1 MQPIEYHYKNSV
13 LFAIVQFH
21 SPCERLRIASMS
33 WNDNGNNGSRDPWG
47 NRNDAPDID
56 EAIKKFKALVGS
68 FLGGGGDS
76 GSGSGKKQSFKKMI
90 PTALMVIALL
100 YGAFGIY
107 TVDAQEEAVV
117 LRFGKYDM
125 TKGPGIHWN
134 PPFIDNRF
142 IVNTERLYT
151 HTTNSSILTKDE
163 NIVNVEVAV
172 QYKKSN
178 PVFYLLEAASPEDS
192 IAQASESA
200 LRHVVGSNSMDDV
213 LTTGREQIAID
224 VRGRLQDRLD
234 AYQTGIEVVTVS
246 IRESRPPDAVKAA
259 FDDVVKARED
269 EVTLRNEAETYANE
283 VVPIARGAAKR
294 AIQDAE
300 GYKAK
305 VIAEAQGEA
314 TRFNQL
320 LREYNKAPSVTRK
333 RLYIDALQSVMSNS
347 TKVMIDVKD
356 GNNIMYLPLDQIA
369 AASIGRSNS
378 DVQNNVLPENL
389 SGSGIQNL
397 TDQVIEEI
405 RKRQERR

>member
-1 MQPIEYHYKNSV
+1 
-13 LFAIVQFH
+13 
-21 SPCERLRIASMS
+21 MS

-47 NRNDAPDID
+47 NKNDAPDID
-56 EAIKKFKALVGS
+56 EAIKKFKSLVGS
-68 FLGGGGDS
+68 FLGGTGGSGDS
-76 GSGSGKKQSFKKMI
+76 SDGSPSFKKI
-90 PTALMVIALL
+90 LPTALVVLIVLYSAL
-100 YGAFGIY
+100 GIY
-107 TVDAQEEAVV
+107 TVDAQEEAVI
-117 LRFGKYDM
+117 LRFGKYST

-134 PPFIDNRF
+134 PPFVDNRF
-142 IVNTERLYT
+142 IVNTEKLFT

-163 NIVNVEVAV
+163 NIVNVETAV
-172 QYKKSN
+172 QYKRSN

-200 LRHVVGSNSMDDV
+200 LRHVVGSNSMDNV

-224 VRGRLQDRLD
+224 VRKRLQERLN
-234 AYQTGIEVVTVS
+234 AYFTGIEVVTVS

-305 VIAEAQGEA
+305 VIAEAEGEA
-314 TRFNQL
+314 TRFDQL
-320 LREYNKAPSVTRK
+320 LKEYTKAPNVTRK
-333 RLYIDALQSVMSNS
+333 RLYIDAVQSVMSNS

-356 GNNIMYLPLDQIA
+356 GNNIMMLPLDQVA
-369 AASIGRSNS
+369 AASIARSNQDS
-378 DVQNNVLPENL
+378 EVQNNSNAL
-389 SGSGIQNL
+389 SGPAIQNL

>member
-1 MQPIEYHYKNSV
+1 
-13 LFAIVQFH
+13 
-21 SPCERLRIASMS
+21 MS
-33 WNDNGNNGSRDPWG
+33 WNDNGKNGSRDPWG
-47 NRNDAPDID
+47 NKNDAPDID
-56 EAIKKFKALVGS
+56 EAIKKFKSLIGS
-68 FLGGGGDS
+68 FVGGSGGGDS
-76 GSGSGKKQSFKKMI
+76 SGSSPSFKKI
-90 PTALMVIALL
+90 LPTALVVLIVLYSAL
-100 YGAFGIY
+100 GIY
-107 TVDAQEEAVV
+107 TVDAQEEAVI
-117 LRFGKYDM
+117 LRFGKYST

-142 IVNTERLYT
+142 IVNTEKLFT

-163 NIVNVEVAV
+163 NIVNVETAV
-172 QYKKSN
+172 QYKRSN

-200 LRHVVGSNSMDDV
+200 LRHVVGSNSMDSV

-224 VRGRLQDRLD
+224 VRKRLQERLN
-234 AYQTGIEVVTVS
+234 AYFTGIEVVTVS
-246 IRESRPPDAVKAA
+246 IRESRPPEAVREA

-305 VIAEAQGEA
+305 VIAEAEGEA
-314 TRFNQL
+314 TRFDQL
-320 LREYNKAPSVTRK
+320 LKEYSKAPDVTRK
-333 RLYIDALQSVMSNS
+333 RLYIDAVQSVMSNS

-356 GNNIMYLPLDQIA
+356 GNNIMMLPLDQVA
-369 AASIGRSNS
+369 AASIARSNQDTEAQS
-378 DVQNNVLPENL
+378 D
-389 SGSGIQNL
+389 SGTLTGTAIQNL

>member
-1 MQPIEYHYKNSV
+1 
-13 LFAIVQFH
+13 
-21 SPCERLRIASMS
+21 MS
-33 WNDNGNNGSRDPWG
+33 WNDNGKNGSRDPWG
-47 NRNDAPDID
+47 NKNDAPDID
-56 EAIKKFKALVGS
+56 EAIKKFKSLIGS
-68 FLGGGGDS
+68 FVGGSGGGDS
-76 GSGSGKKQSFKKMI
+76 SGSSPSFKKI
-90 PTALMVIALL
+90 LPSALVVLIVLYSAL
-100 YGAFGIY
+100 GIY
-107 TVDAQEEAVV
+107 TVDAQEEAVI
-117 LRFGKYDM
+117 LRFGKYST

-142 IVNTERLYT
+142 IVNTEKLFT

-163 NIVNVEVAV
+163 NIVNVETAV
-172 QYKKSN
+172 QYKRSN

-200 LRHVVGSNSMDDV
+200 LRHVVGSNSMDNV

-224 VRGRLQDRLD
+224 VRKRLQERLN
-234 AYQTGIEVVTVS
+234 AYFTGIEVVTVS
-246 IRESRPPDAVKAA
+246 IRESRPPEAVREA

-305 VIAEAQGEA
+305 VIAEAEGEA
-314 TRFNQL
+314 TRFDQL
-320 LREYNKAPSVTRK
+320 LKEYSKAPDVTRK
-333 RLYIDALQSVMSNS
+333 RLYIDAVQSVMSNS

-356 GNNIMYLPLDQIA
+356 GNNIMMLPLDQVA
-369 AASIGRSNS
+369 AASIARSNQNT
-378 DVQNNVLPENL
+378 DVENDSGAL
-389 SGSGIQNL
+389 SGTAIQNL

>member
-1 MQPIEYHYKNSV
+1 
-13 LFAIVQFH
+13 
-21 SPCERLRIASMS
+21 MS
-33 WNDNGNNGSRDPWG
+33 WNDNGKNGSRDPWG
-47 NRNDAPDID
+47 NKNDAPDID
-56 EAIKKFKALVGS
+56 EAIKKFKSLIGS
-68 FLGGGGDS
+68 FVGGSGGGDS
-76 GSGSGKKQSFKKMI
+76 SGSSPSFKKI
-90 PTALMVIALL
+90 LPTALVILIVLYSAL
-100 YGAFGIY
+100 GIY
-107 TVDAQEEAVV
+107 TVDAQEEAVI
-117 LRFGKYDM
+117 LRFGKYST

-142 IVNTERLYT
+142 IVNTEKLFT

-163 NIVNVEVAV
+163 NIVNVETAV
-172 QYKKSN
+172 QYKRSN

-200 LRHVVGSNSMDDV
+200 LRHVVGSNSMDNV

-224 VRGRLQDRLD
+224 VRKRLQERLN
-234 AYQTGIEVVTVS
+234 AYFTGIEVVTVS
-246 IRESRPPDAVKAA
+246 IRESRPPEAVREA

-305 VIAEAQGEA
+305 VIAEAEGEA
-314 TRFNQL
+314 TRFDQL
-320 LREYNKAPSVTRK
+320 LKEYSKAPDVTRK
-333 RLYIDALQSVMSNS
+333 RLYIDAVQSVMSNS

-356 GNNIMYLPLDQIA
+356 GNNIMMLPLDQVA
-369 AASIGRSNS
+369 AASIARSN
-378 DVQNNVLPENL
+378 QNTEIETDSGAL
-389 SGSGIQNL
+389 SGTAIQNL

>member
-1 MQPIEYHYKNSV
+1 
-13 LFAIVQFH
+13 
-21 SPCERLRIASMS
+21 MS
-33 WNDNGNNGSRDPWG
+33 WNDNEKNGSRDPWG

-56 EAIKKFKALVGS
+56 EAIKKFKSLVGS
-68 FLGGGGDS
+68 FLGGSGGGDS
-76 GSGSGKKQSFKKMI
+76 SGSSPSFKKI
-90 PTALMVIALL
+90 LPSALVILIVLYSAL
-100 YGAFGIY
+100 GIY
-107 TVDAQEEAVV
+107 TVDAQEEAVI
-117 LRFGKYDM
+117 LRFGKYST

-142 IVNTERLYT
+142 IVNTEKLVT

-163 NIVNVEVAV
+163 NIVNVETAV
-172 QYKKSN
+172 QYKRSN

-200 LRHVVGSNSMDDV
+200 LRHVVGSNSMDSV

-224 VRGRLQDRLD
+224 VRKRLQERLN
-234 AYQTGIEVVTVS
+234 AYFTGIEVVTVS
-246 IRESRPPDAVKAA
+246 IRESRPPEAVREA

-305 VIAEAQGEA
+305 VIAEAEGEA
-314 TRFNQL
+314 TRFDQL
-320 LREYNKAPSVTRK
+320 LKEYSKAPDVTRK
-333 RLYIDALQSVMSNS
+333 RLYIDAVQSVMSNS

-356 GNNIMYLPLDQIA
+356 GNNIMMLPLDQVA
-369 AASIGRSNS
+369 AASIARSNQDTEAQS
-378 DVQNNVLPENL
+378 D
-389 SGSGIQNL
+389 SGTLTGTAIQNL

>member
-1 MQPIEYHYKNSV
+1 
-13 LFAIVQFH
+13 
-21 SPCERLRIASMS
+21 MS
-33 WNDNGNNGSRDPWG
+33 WNDNGKNGSRDPWG
-47 NRNDAPDID
+47 NKNDAPDID
-56 EAIKKFKALVGS
+56 EAIKKFKSLIGS
-68 FLGGGGDS
+68 FVGGSGGGDS
-76 GSGSGKKQSFKKMI
+76 SGSSPSFKKI
-90 PTALMVIALL
+90 LPTALVVLIVLYSAL
-100 YGAFGIY
+100 GIY
-107 TVDAQEEAVV
+107 TVDAQEEAVI
-117 LRFGKYDM
+117 LRFGKYSS

-142 IVNTERLYT
+142 IVNTEKLFT

-163 NIVNVEVAV
+163 NIVNVETAV
-172 QYKKSN
+172 QYKRSN

-200 LRHVVGSNSMDDV
+200 LRHVVGSNSMDNV

-224 VRGRLQDRLD
+224 VRRRLQERLN
-234 AYQTGIEVVTVS
+234 AYFTGIEVVTVS
-246 IRESRPPDAVKAA
+246 IRESRPPEAVREA

-305 VIAEAQGEA
+305 VIAEAEGEA
-314 TRFNQL
+314 TRFDQL
-320 LREYNKAPSVTRK
+320 LKEYSKAPDVTRK
-333 RLYIDALQSVMSNS
+333 RLYIDAVQSVMSNS

-356 GNNIMYLPLDQIA
+356 GNNIMMLPLDQVA
-369 AASIGRSNS
+369 AASIARSN
-378 DVQNNVLPENL
+378 QNTEVETDSGAL
-389 SGSGIQNL
+389 SGTAIQNL

>member
-1 MQPIEYHYKNSV
+1 M
-13 LFAIVQFH
+13 
-21 SPCERLRIASMS
+21 
-33 WNDNGNNGSRDPWG
+33 
-47 NRNDAPDID
+47 
-56 EAIKKFKALVGS
+56 
-68 FLGGGGDS
+68 
-76 GSGSGKKQSFKKMI
+76 
-90 PTALMVIALL
+90 
-100 YGAFGIY
+100 
-107 TVDAQEEAVV
+107 
-117 LRFGKYDM
+117 
-125 TKGPGIHWN
+125 
-134 PPFIDNRF
+134 
-142 IVNTERLYT
+142 
-151 HTTNSSILTKDE
+151 LTKDE

-178 PVFYLLEAASPEDS
+178 PVFYLLEAAAPEDS

-200 LRHVVGSNSMDDV
+200 LRHVVGSNTMDDV

-224 VRGRLQDRLD
+224 VRGRLQARL
-234 AYQTGIEVVTVS
+234 ASYQTGIEVVTVS
-246 IRESRPPDAVKAA
+246 IRESRPPEAVKAA

-294 AIQDAE
+294 ALQDAE

-305 VIAEAQGEA
+305 VIAEAEGEA

-320 LREYNKAPSVTRK
+320 LGEYKKAPDVTRK
-333 RLYIDALQSVMSNS
+333 RLYIDAVQSVMSNS

-369 AASIGRSNS
+369 AASIGRNNS
-378 DVQNNVLPENL
+378 EAQANDV
-389 SGSGIQNL
+389 SGIASGTAIQDL

>member
-1 MQPIEYHYKNSV
+1 
-13 LFAIVQFH
+13 
-21 SPCERLRIASMS
+21 MS

-47 NRNDAPDID
+47 NKNDAPDID
-56 EAIKKFKALVGS
+56 EAIKKFKSLVGS
-68 FLGGGGDS
+68 FLGGSGGSGDS
-76 GSGSGKKQSFKKMI
+76 SGSSPSFKKI
-90 PTALMVIALL
+90 LPTALVVLIVLYSAL
-100 YGAFGIY
+100 GIY
-107 TVDAQEEAVV
+107 TVDAQEEAVI
-117 LRFGKYDM
+117 LRFGKYAT

-134 PPFIDNRF
+134 PPFVDNRF
-142 IVNTERLYT
+142 IVNTEKLFT

-163 NIVNVEVAV
+163 NIVNVETAV
-172 QYKKSN
+172 QYKRSN

-200 LRHVVGSNSMDDV
+200 LRHVVGSNSMDNV

-224 VRGRLQDRLD
+224 VRKRLQERLN
-234 AYQTGIEVVTVS
+234 AYFTGIEVVTVS

-305 VIAEAQGEA
+305 VIAEAEGEA
-314 TRFNQL
+314 TRFDQL
-320 LREYNKAPSVTRK
+320 LKEYTKAPNVTRK
-333 RLYIDALQSVMSNS
+333 RLYIDAVQSVMSNS

-356 GNNIMYLPLDQIA
+356 GNNIMMLPLDQVA
-369 AASIGRSNS
+369 AASIARSNQDS
-378 DVQNNVLPENL
+378 EVQNNSNAL
-389 SGSGIQNL
+389 SGPAIQNL

>member
-1 MQPIEYHYKNSV
+1 
-13 LFAIVQFH
+13 
-21 SPCERLRIASMS
+21 MS
-33 WNDNGNNGSRDPWG
+33 WNDQNNNGPRDPWG
-47 NRNDAPDID
+47 NKNDAPDID
-56 EAIKKFKALVGS
+56 EAIKRFKAIFGPI
-68 FLGGGGDS
+68 FGGGTGGGG
-76 GSGSGKKQSFKKMI
+76 GKKMSSSKYISYFF
-90 PTALMVIALL
+90 IALIVL
-100 YGAFGIY
+100 YGAAGIY
-107 TVDAQEEAVV
+107 TVDAQEEAVI
-117 LRFGKYDM
+117 LRFGEYTT

-134 PPFIDNRF
+134 PPLIDIRS
-142 IVNTERLYT
+142 IVNTEKLFT

-163 NIVNVEVAV
+163 NIVNVETAV
-172 QYKKSN
+172 QYKRSN

-200 LRHVVGSNSMDDV
+200 LRHVVGSNSMDSV

-224 VRGRLQDRLD
+224 VRKRLQERLN
-234 AYQTGIEVVTVS
+234 AYFTGIEVVTVS
-246 IRESRPPDAVKAA
+246 IRESRPPEAVREA

-305 VIAEAQGEA
+305 VIAEAEGEA
-314 TRFNQL
+314 TRFDQL
-320 LREYNKAPSVTRK
+320 LKEYSKAPDVTRK
-333 RLYIDALQSVMSNS
+333 RLYIDAVQSVMSNS

-356 GNNIMYLPLDQIA
+356 GNNIMMLPLDQVA
-369 AASIGRSNS
+369 AASIARSNQDTEAQS
-378 DVQNNVLPENL
+378 D
-389 SGSGIQNL
+389 SGTLTGTAIQNL

>member
-1 MQPIEYHYKNSV
+1 
-13 LFAIVQFH
+13 
-21 SPCERLRIASMS
+21 MS
-33 WNDNGNNGSRDPWG
+33 WNDQNNNGSRDPWG
-47 NRNDAPDID
+47 NKNDAPDID
-56 EAIKKFKALVGS
+56 EAIKRFKAIFSPIFGGGS
-68 FLGGGGDS
+68 GGGG
-76 GSGSGKKQSFKKMI
+76 GKKISSSKYISYFFL
-90 PTALMVIALL
+90 ALIVL
-100 YGAFGIY
+100 YSAAGIY
-107 TVDAQEEAVV
+107 TVDAQEEAVI
-117 LRFGKYDM
+117 LRFGEYTT

-142 IVNTERLYT
+142 IVNTEKLFT

-163 NIVNVEVAV
+163 NIVNVETAV
-172 QYKKSN
+172 QYKRSN

-200 LRHVVGSNSMDDV
+200 LRHVVGSNSMDSV

-224 VRGRLQDRLD
+224 VRKRLQERLN
-234 AYQTGIEVVTVS
+234 AYFTGIEVVTVS
-246 IRESRPPDAVKAA
+246 IRESRPPEAVREA

-305 VIAEAQGEA
+305 VIAEAEGEA
-314 TRFNQL
+314 TRFDQL
-320 LREYNKAPSVTRK
+320 LKEYSKAPDVTRK
-333 RLYIDALQSVMSNS
+333 RLYIDAVQSVMSNS

-356 GNNIMYLPLDQIA
+356 GNNIMMLPLDQVA
-369 AASIGRSNS
+369 AASIARSNQDTEAQS
-378 DVQNNVLPENL
+378 D
-389 SGSGIQNL
+389 SGTLTGTAIQNL

>member
-1 MQPIEYHYKNSV
+1 
-13 LFAIVQFH
+13 
-21 SPCERLRIASMS
+21 MS
-33 WNDNGNNGSRDPWG
+33 WNDNGKNGSRDPWG
-47 NRNDAPDID
+47 NKNDAPDID
-56 EAIKKFKALVGS
+56 EAIKKFKSLIGS
-68 FLGGGGDS
+68 FVGGSGGGDS
-76 GSGSGKKQSFKKMI
+76 SGSSPSFKKI
-90 PTALMVIALL
+90 LPSALVVLIVLYSAL
-100 YGAFGIY
+100 GIY
-107 TVDAQEEAVV
+107 TVDAQEEAVI
-117 LRFGKYDM
+117 LRFGKYST

-142 IVNTERLYT
+142 IVNTEKLFT

-163 NIVNVEVAV
+163 NIVNVETAV
-172 QYKKSN
+172 QYKRSN

-200 LRHVVGSNSMDDV
+200 LRHVVGSNSMDNV

-224 VRGRLQDRLD
+224 VRKRLQERLN
-234 AYQTGIEVVTVS
+234 AYFTGIEVVTVS
-246 IRESRPPDAVKAA
+246 IRESRPPEAVKEA

-305 VIAEAQGEA
+305 VIAEAEGEA
-314 TRFNQL
+314 TRFDQL
-320 LREYNKAPSVTRK
+320 LKEYSKAPDVTRK
-333 RLYIDALQSVMSNS
+333 RLYIDAVQSVMSNS

-356 GNNIMYLPLDQIA
+356 GNNIMMLPLDQVA
-369 AASIGRSNS
+369 AASIARSN
-378 DVQNNVLPENL
+378 QNTEVETDSGAL
-389 SGSGIQNL
+389 SGTAIQNL

>member
-1 MQPIEYHYKNSV
+1 
-13 LFAIVQFH
+13 
-21 SPCERLRIASMS
+21 MS

-47 NRNDAPDID
+47 NKNDAPDID
-56 EAIKKFKALVGS
+56 EAIKKFKSLVGS
-68 FLGGGGDS
+68 FLGGSGGSGDS
-76 GSGSGKKQSFKKMI
+76 SGSSPSFKKI
-90 PTALMVIALL
+90 LPTALVVLIVLYSAL
-100 YGAFGIY
+100 GIY
-107 TVDAQEEAVV
+107 TVDAQEEAVI
-117 LRFGKYDM
+117 LRFGKYST

-134 PPFIDNRF
+134 PPFVDNRF
-142 IVNTERLYT
+142 IVNTEKLFT

-163 NIVNVEVAV
+163 NIVNVETAV
-172 QYKKSN
+172 QYKRSN

-200 LRHVVGSNSMDDV
+200 LRHVVGSNSMDNV

-224 VRGRLQDRLD
+224 VRKRLQERLD
-234 AYQTGIEVVTVS
+234 AYFTGIEVVTVS

-305 VIAEAQGEA
+305 VIAEAEGEA
-314 TRFNQL
+314 TRFDQL
-320 LREYNKAPSVTRK
+320 LKEYTKAPNVTRT
-333 RLYIDALQSVMSNS
+333 RLYIDAVQSVMSNS

-356 GNNIMYLPLDQIA
+356 GNNIMMLPLDQVA
-369 AASIGRSNS
+369 AASIARSNQDS
-378 DVQNNVLPENL
+378 EVQNESNAL
-389 SGSGIQNL
+389 SGPAIQNL

>member
-1 MQPIEYHYKNSV
+1 
-13 LFAIVQFH
+13 
-21 SPCERLRIASMS
+21 MS
-33 WNDNGNNGSRDPWG
+33 WNDNGKNGSRDPWG
-47 NRNDAPDID
+47 NKNDAPDID
-56 EAIKKFKALVGS
+56 EAIKKFKSLIGS
-68 FLGGGGDS
+68 FVGGSGGGDS
-76 GSGSGKKQSFKKMI
+76 SGSSPSFKKI
-90 PTALMVIALL
+90 LPTALVVLIVLYSAL
-100 YGAFGIY
+100 GIY
-107 TVDAQEEAVV
+107 TVDAQEEAVI
-117 LRFGKYDM
+117 LRFGKYSS

-142 IVNTERLYT
+142 IVNTEKLFT

-163 NIVNVEVAV
+163 NIVNVETAV
-172 QYKKSN
+172 QYKRSN

-200 LRHVVGSNSMDDV
+200 LRHVVGSNSMDNV

-224 VRGRLQDRLD
+224 VRKRLQERLN
-234 AYQTGIEVVTVS
+234 AYFTGIEVVTVS
-246 IRESRPPDAVKAA
+246 IRESRPPEAVREA

-305 VIAEAQGEA
+305 VIAEAEGEA
-314 TRFNQL
+314 TRFDQL
-320 LREYNKAPSVTRK
+320 LKEYSKAPDVTRK
-333 RLYIDALQSVMSNS
+333 RLYIDAVQSVMSNS

-356 GNNIMYLPLDQIA
+356 GNNIMMLPLDQVA
-369 AASIGRSNS
+369 AASIARSN
-378 DVQNNVLPENL
+378 QNTEVETDSGAL
-389 SGSGIQNL
+389 SGTAIQNL

>member
-1 MQPIEYHYKNSV
+1 
-13 LFAIVQFH
+13 
-21 SPCERLRIASMS
+21 MS
-33 WNDNGNNGSRDPWG
+33 WNDNGKNGSRDPWG
-47 NRNDAPDID
+47 NKNDAPDID
-56 EAIKKFKALVGS
+56 EAIKKFKSLIGS
-68 FLGGGGDS
+68 FVGGSGGGDS
-76 GSGSGKKQSFKKMI
+76 SGSSPSFKKI
-90 PTALMVIALL
+90 LPTALVVLIVLYSAL
-100 YGAFGIY
+100 GIY
-107 TVDAQEEAVV
+107 TVDAQEEAVI
-117 LRFGKYDM
+117 LRFGKYST

-142 IVNTERLYT
+142 IVNTEKLFT

-163 NIVNVEVAV
+163 NIVNVETAV
-172 QYKKSN
+172 QYKRSN

-200 LRHVVGSNSMDDV
+200 LRHVVGSNSMDNV

-224 VRGRLQDRLD
+224 VRKRLQERLN
-234 AYQTGIEVVTVS
+234 AYFTGIEVVTVS
-246 IRESRPPDAVKAA
+246 IRESRPPEAVKEA

-305 VIAEAQGEA
+305 VIAEAEGEA
-314 TRFNQL
+314 TRFDQL
-320 LREYNKAPSVTRK
+320 LREYSKAPDVTRK
-333 RLYIDALQSVMSNS
+333 RLYIDAVQSVMSNS

-356 GNNIMYLPLDQIA
+356 GNNIMMLPLDQVA
-369 AASIGRSNS
+369 AASIARSN
-378 DVQNNVLPENL
+378 QNTEVETDSGAL
-389 SGSGIQNL
+389 SGTAIQNL

>member
-1 MQPIEYHYKNSV
+1 
-13 LFAIVQFH
+13 
-21 SPCERLRIASMS
+21 MS

-47 NRNDAPDID
+47 NKNDAPDID
-56 EAIKKFKALVGS
+56 EAIKKFKSLVGS
-68 FLGGGGDS
+68 FLGGSGGSGDS
-76 GSGSGKKQSFKKMI
+76 SGSSPSFKKI
-90 PTALMVIALL
+90 LPTALVVLIVLYSAL
-100 YGAFGIY
+100 GIY
-107 TVDAQEEAVV
+107 TVDAQEEAVI
-117 LRFGKYDM
+117 LRFGKYST

-134 PPFIDNRF
+134 PPFVDNRF
-142 IVNTERLYT
+142 IVNTEKLFT

-163 NIVNVEVAV
+163 NIVNVETAV
-172 QYKKSN
+172 QYKRSN

-200 LRHVVGSNSMDDV
+200 LRHVVGSNSMDNV

-224 VRGRLQDRLD
+224 VRKRLQERLNS
-234 AYQTGIEVVTVS
+234 YFTGIEVVTVS

-305 VIAEAQGEA
+305 VIAEAEGEA
-314 TRFNQL
+314 TRFDQL
-320 LREYNKAPSVTRK
+320 LKEYTKAPNVTRK
-333 RLYIDALQSVMSNS
+333 RLYIDAVQSVMSNS

-356 GNNIMYLPLDQIA
+356 GNNIMMLPLDQVA
-369 AASIGRSNS
+369 AASIARSNQDS
-378 DVQNNVLPENL
+378 EVQNESNAL
-389 SGSGIQNL
+389 SGPAIQNL

>member
-1 MQPIEYHYKNSV
+1 
-13 LFAIVQFH
+13 
-21 SPCERLRIASMS
+21 MS

-47 NRNDAPDID
+47 NKNDAPDID
-56 EAIKKFKALVGS
+56 EAIKKFKSLVGS
-68 FLGGGGDS
+68 FLGGSGGSGDS
-76 GSGSGKKQSFKKMI
+76 SGSSPSFKKI
-90 PTALMVIALL
+90 LPTALVVLIVLYSAL
-100 YGAFGIY
+100 GIY
-107 TVDAQEEAVV
+107 TVDAQEEAVI
-117 LRFGKYDM
+117 LRFGKYST

-134 PPFIDNRF
+134 PPFVDNRF
-142 IVNTERLYT
+142 IVNTEKLFT

-163 NIVNVEVAV
+163 NIVNVETAV
-172 QYKKSN
+172 QYKRSN

-200 LRHVVGSNSMDDV
+200 LRHVVGSNSMDNV

-224 VRGRLQDRLD
+224 VRKRLQERLN
-234 AYQTGIEVVTVS
+234 AYFTGIEVVTVS

-305 VIAEAQGEA
+305 VIAEAEGEA
-314 TRFNQL
+314 TRFDQL
-320 LREYNKAPSVTRK
+320 LKEYTKAPNVTRK
-333 RLYIDALQSVMSNS
+333 RLYIDAVQSVMSNS

-356 GNNIMYLPLDQIA
+356 GNNIMMLPLDQVA
-369 AASIGRSNS
+369 AASIARSNQDS
-378 DVQNNVLPENL
+378 DVQNDSNAL
-389 SGSGIQNL
+389 SGPAIQNL

>member
-1 MQPIEYHYKNSV
+1 
-13 LFAIVQFH
+13 
-21 SPCERLRIASMS
+21 MS
-33 WNDNGNNGSRDPWG
+33 WNDNGKNGSRDPWG
-47 NRNDAPDID
+47 NKNDAPDID
-56 EAIKKFKALVGS
+56 EAIKKFKSLIGS
-68 FLGGGGDS
+68 FVGGSGGGDS
-76 GSGSGKKQSFKKMI
+76 SGSSPSFKKI
-90 PTALMVIALL
+90 LPTALVVLIVLYSAL
-100 YGAFGIY
+100 GIY
-107 TVDAQEEAVV
+107 TVDAQEEAVI
-117 LRFGKYDM
+117 LRFGKYST

-142 IVNTERLYT
+142 IVNTEKLFT
-151 HTTNSSILTKDE
+151 HTTNSSIHTKDE
-163 NIVNVEVAV
+163 NIVNVETAV
-172 QYKKSN
+172 QYKRSN

-200 LRHVVGSNSMDDV
+200 LRHVVGSNSMDNV

-224 VRGRLQDRLD
+224 VRKRLQERLN
-234 AYQTGIEVVTVS
+234 AYFTGIEVVTVS
-246 IRESRPPDAVKAA
+246 IRESRPPEAVREA

-305 VIAEAQGEA
+305 VIAEAEGEA
-314 TRFNQL
+314 TRFDQL
-320 LREYNKAPSVTRK
+320 LKEYSKAPDVTRK
-333 RLYIDALQSVMSNS
+333 RLYIDAVQSVMSNS

-356 GNNIMYLPLDQIA
+356 GNNIMMLPLDQVA
-369 AASIGRSNS
+369 AASIARSNQNTEVES
-378 DVQNNVLPENL
+378 DSGAL
-389 SGSGIQNL
+389 SGTAIQNL

>member
-1 MQPIEYHYKNSV
+1 
-13 LFAIVQFH
+13 
-21 SPCERLRIASMS
+21 MS
-33 WNDNGNNGSRDPWG
+33 WNDNGNKGSRDPWG
-47 NRNDAPDID
+47 NKNDGPDID
-56 EAIKKFKALVGS
+56 EAIKKFKSLVGS
-68 FLGGGGDS
+68 FMGGKGGESDS
-76 GSGSGKKQSFKKMI
+76 SGGSPSFKKI
-90 PTALMVIALL
+90 LPSALVVIIVLYSAL
-100 YGAFGIY
+100 GIY

-117 LRFGKYDM
+117 LRFGTYST

-142 IVNTERLYT
+142 IVNTEKLFT

-163 NIVNVEVAV
+163 NIVNVETAV
-172 QYKKSN
+172 QYKRSN

-200 LRHVVGSNSMDDV
+200 LRHVVGSNSMDNV

-224 VRGRLQDRLD
+224 VRKRLQERLD
-234 AYQTGIEVVTVS
+234 AYFTGIEVVTVS
-246 IRESRPPDAVKAA
+246 IRESRPPDAVKEA

-305 VIAEAQGEA
+305 VIAEAEGEA
-314 TRFNQL
+314 LRFDQL
-320 LREYNKAPSVTRK
+320 LNEYAKAPDVTRK
-333 RLYIDALQSVMSNS
+333 RLYIDAVQSVMSNS

-356 GNNIMYLPLDQIA
+356 GNNIMMLPLDQVA
-369 AASIGRSNS
+369 AASIARSNQNS
-378 DVQNNVLPENL
+378 EVQNDSNAL
-389 SGSGIQNL
+389 SGNAIQNL

>member
-1 MQPIEYHYKNSV
+1 
-13 LFAIVQFH
+13 
-21 SPCERLRIASMS
+21 MS
-33 WNDNGNNGSRDPWG
+33 WNDNGKNGSRDPWG
-47 NRNDAPDID
+47 NKNDAPDID
-56 EAIKKFKALVGS
+56 EAIKKFKSLIGS
-68 FLGGGGDS
+68 FVGGSGGGDS
-76 GSGSGKKQSFKKMI
+76 SGSSPSFKKI
-90 PTALMVIALL
+90 LPSALVVLIVLYSAL
-100 YGAFGIY
+100 GIY
-107 TVDAQEEAVV
+107 TVDAQEEAVI
-117 LRFGKYDM
+117 LRFGKYST

-142 IVNTERLYT
+142 IVNTEKLFT

-163 NIVNVEVAV
+163 NIVNVETAV
-172 QYKKSN
+172 QYKRSN

-200 LRHVVGSNSMDDV
+200 LRHVVGSNSMDNV

-224 VRGRLQDRLD
+224 VRKRLQERLN
-234 AYQTGIEVVTVS
+234 AYFTGIEVVTVS
-246 IRESRPPDAVKAA
+246 IRESRPPEAVREA

-305 VIAEAQGEA
+305 VIAEAEGEA
-314 TRFNQL
+314 TRFDQL
-320 LREYNKAPSVTRK
+320 LKEYSKAPDVTRK
-333 RLYIDALQSVMSNS
+333 RLYIDAVQSVMSNS

-356 GNNIMYLPLDQIA
+356 GNNIMMLPLDQVA
-369 AASIGRSNS
+369 AASIARSN
-378 DVQNNVLPENL
+378 QNTEVETDSGAL
-389 SGSGIQNL
+389 SGSAIQNL

>member
-1 MQPIEYHYKNSV
+1 
-13 LFAIVQFH
+13 
-21 SPCERLRIASMS
+21 MS
-33 WNDNGNNGSRDPWG
+33 WNDNGKNGSRDPWG
-47 NRNDAPDID
+47 NKNDAPDID
-56 EAIKKFKALVGS
+56 EAIKKFKSLIGS
-68 FLGGGGDS
+68 FVGGSGGGDS
-76 GSGSGKKQSFKKMI
+76 SGSSPSFKKI
-90 PTALMVIALL
+90 LPTALVILIVLYSAL
-100 YGAFGIY
+100 GIY
-107 TVDAQEEAVV
+107 TVDAQEEAVI
-117 LRFGKYDM
+117 LRFGKYSS

-142 IVNTERLYT
+142 IVNTEKLFT

-163 NIVNVEVAV
+163 NIVNVETAV
-172 QYKKSN
+172 QYKRSN

-200 LRHVVGSNSMDDV
+200 LRHVVGSNSMDNV

-224 VRGRLQDRLD
+224 VRKRLQERLN
-234 AYQTGIEVVTVS
+234 AYFTGIEVVTVS
-246 IRESRPPDAVKAA
+246 IRESRPPEAVREA

-305 VIAEAQGEA
+305 VIAEAEGEA
-314 TRFNQL
+314 TRFDQL
-320 LREYNKAPSVTRK
+320 LKEYSKAPDVTRK
-333 RLYIDALQSVMSNS
+333 RLYIDAVQSVMSNS

-356 GNNIMYLPLDQIA
+356 GNNIMMLPLDQVA
-369 AASIGRSNS
+369 AASIARSN
-378 DVQNNVLPENL
+378 QNTEVETDSGAL
-389 SGSGIQNL
+389 SGTAIQNL

>member
-1 MQPIEYHYKNSV
+1 
-13 LFAIVQFH
+13 
-21 SPCERLRIASMS
+21 MS
-33 WNDNGNNGSRDPWG
+33 WNDNGKNGSRDPWG

-56 EAIKKFKALVGS
+56 EAIKKFKSLVGS
-68 FLGGGGDS
+68 FVGGGGGGDS
-76 GSGSGKKQSFKKMI
+76 SGSSPSFKKI
-90 PTALMVIALL
+90 LPSALVILIVLYSAL
-100 YGAFGIY
+100 GIY
-107 TVDAQEEAVV
+107 TVDAQEEAVI
-117 LRFGKYDM
+117 LRFGKYST

-142 IVNTERLYT
+142 IVNTEKLFT

-163 NIVNVEVAV
+163 NIVNVETAV
-172 QYKKSN
+172 QYKRSN

-200 LRHVVGSNSMDDV
+200 LRHVVGSNSMDSV

-224 VRGRLQDRLD
+224 VRKRLQERLN
-234 AYQTGIEVVTVS
+234 AYFTGIEVVTVS
-246 IRESRPPDAVKAA
+246 IRESRPPEAVREA

-305 VIAEAQGEA
+305 VIAEAEGEA
-314 TRFNQL
+314 TRFDQL
-320 LREYNKAPSVTRK
+320 LKEYSKAPDVTRK
-333 RLYIDALQSVMSNS
+333 RLYIDAVQSVMSNS

-356 GNNIMYLPLDQIA
+356 GNNIMMLPLDQVA
-369 AASIGRSNS
+369 AASIARSNQDTEAQS
-378 DVQNNVLPENL
+378 D
-389 SGSGIQNL
+389 SGTLTGTAIQNL

>member
-1 MQPIEYHYKNSV
+1 
-13 LFAIVQFH
+13 
-21 SPCERLRIASMS
+21 MS
-33 WNDNGNNGSRDPWG
+33 WNDNGKNGSRDPWG
-47 NRNDAPDID
+47 NKNDAPDID
-56 EAIKKFKALVGS
+56 EAIKKFKSLIGS
-68 FLGGGGDS
+68 FVGGSGGGDS
-76 GSGSGKKQSFKKMI
+76 SGSSPSFKKI
-90 PTALMVIALL
+90 LPTALVVLIVLYSAL
-100 YGAFGIY
+100 GIY
-107 TVDAQEEAVV
+107 TVDAQEEAVI
-117 LRFGKYDM
+117 LRFGKYST

-142 IVNTERLYT
+142 IVNTEKLFT

-163 NIVNVEVAV
+163 NIVNVETAV
-172 QYKKSN
+172 QYKRSN

-200 LRHVVGSNSMDDV
+200 LRHVVGSNSMDNV

-224 VRGRLQDRLD
+224 VRKRLQERLNT
-234 AYQTGIEVVTVS
+234 YFTGIEVVTVS
-246 IRESRPPDAVKAA
+246 IRESRPPEAVKEA

-305 VIAEAQGEA
+305 VIAEAEGEA
-314 TRFNQL
+314 TRFDQL
-320 LREYNKAPSVTRK
+320 LKEYSKAPDVTRK
-333 RLYIDALQSVMSNS
+333 RLYIDAVQSVMSNS

-356 GNNIMYLPLDQIA
+356 GNNIMMLPLDQVA
-369 AASIGRSNS
+369 AASIARSN
-378 DVQNNVLPENL
+378 QNTEVENDSGAL
-389 SGSGIQNL
+389 SGTAIQNL

>member
-1 MQPIEYHYKNSV
+1 
-13 LFAIVQFH
+13 
-21 SPCERLRIASMS
+21 MS
-33 WNDNGNNGSRDPWG
+33 WNDNGKNGSRDPWG
-47 NRNDAPDID
+47 NKNDAPDID
-56 EAIKKFKALVGS
+56 EAIKKFKSLIGS
-68 FLGGGGDS
+68 FAGGSGGGDS
-76 GSGSGKKQSFKKMI
+76 SGSSPSFKKI
-90 PTALMVIALL
+90 LPTALVVLIVLYSAL
-100 YGAFGIY
+100 GIY
-107 TVDAQEEAVV
+107 TVDAQEEAVI
-117 LRFGKYDM
+117 LRFGKYST

-142 IVNTERLYT
+142 IVNTEKLFT

-163 NIVNVEVAV
+163 NIVNVETAV
-172 QYKKSN
+172 QYKRSN

-200 LRHVVGSNSMDDV
+200 LRHVVGSNSMDNV

-224 VRGRLQDRLD
+224 VRKRLQERLN
-234 AYQTGIEVVTVS
+234 AYFTGIEVVTVS
-246 IRESRPPDAVKAA
+246 IRESRPPEAVREA

-305 VIAEAQGEA
+305 VIAEAEGEA
-314 TRFNQL
+314 TRFDQL
-320 LREYNKAPSVTRK
+320 LKEYSKAPDVTRK
-333 RLYIDALQSVMSNS
+333 RLYIDAVQSVMSNS

-356 GNNIMYLPLDQIA
+356 GNNIMMLPLDQVA
-369 AASIGRSNS
+369 AASIARSN
-378 DVQNNVLPENL
+378 QNTEVETDSGAL
-389 SGSGIQNL
+389 SGTAIQNL

>member
-1 MQPIEYHYKNSV
+1 
-13 LFAIVQFH
+13 
-21 SPCERLRIASMS
+21 MS
-33 WNDNGNNGSRDPWG
+33 WNDNGKNGSRDPWG
-47 NRNDAPDID
+47 NKNDAPDID
-56 EAIKKFKALVGS
+56 EAIKKFKSLIGS
-68 FLGGGGDS
+68 FVGGSGGGDS
-76 GSGSGKKQSFKKMI
+76 SGSSPSFKKI
-90 PTALMVIALL
+90 LPTALVILIVLYSAL
-100 YGAFGIY
+100 GIY
-107 TVDAQEEAVV
+107 TVDAQEEAVI
-117 LRFGKYDM
+117 LRFGKYST

-142 IVNTERLYT
+142 IVNTEKLFT

-163 NIVNVEVAV
+163 NIVNVETAV
-172 QYKKSN
+172 QYKRSN

-200 LRHVVGSNSMDDV
+200 LRHVVGSNSMDNV

-224 VRGRLQDRLD
+224 VRKRLQERLN
-234 AYQTGIEVVTVS
+234 AYFTGIEVVTVS
-246 IRESRPPDAVKAA
+246 IRESRPPEAVREA

-305 VIAEAQGEA
+305 VIAEAEGEA
-314 TRFNQL
+314 TRFDQL
-320 LREYNKAPSVTRK
+320 LKEYSKAPDVTRK
-333 RLYIDALQSVMSNS
+333 RLYIDAVQSVMSNS

-356 GNNIMYLPLDQIA
+356 GNNIMMLPLDQVA
-369 AASIGRSNS
+369 AASIARSN
-378 DVQNNVLPENL
+378 QNTEVETD
-389 SGSGIQNL
+389 SGAISGTAIQNL

>member
-1 MQPIEYHYKNSV
+1 
-13 LFAIVQFH
+13 
-21 SPCERLRIASMS
+21 MS
-33 WNDNGNNGSRDPWG
+33 WNDNGKNGSRDPWG
-47 NRNDAPDID
+47 NKNDAPDID
-56 EAIKKFKALVGS
+56 EAIKKFKSLVGS
-68 FLGGGGDS
+68 FVGGSGGGDS
-76 GSGSGKKQSFKKMI
+76 SGSSPSFKKI
-90 PTALMVIALL
+90 LPTALVILIVLYSAL
-100 YGAFGIY
+100 GIY
-107 TVDAQEEAVV
+107 TVDAQEEAVI
-117 LRFGKYDM
+117 LRFGKYST

-142 IVNTERLYT
+142 IVNTEKLFT

-163 NIVNVEVAV
+163 NIVNVETAV
-172 QYKKSN
+172 QYKRSN

-200 LRHVVGSNSMDDV
+200 LRHVVGSNSMDNV

-224 VRGRLQDRLD
+224 VRKRLQERLN
-234 AYQTGIEVVTVS
+234 AYFTGIEVVTVS
-246 IRESRPPDAVKAA
+246 IRESRPPEAVKEA

-305 VIAEAQGEA
+305 VIAEAEGEA
-314 TRFNQL
+314 TRFDQL
-320 LREYNKAPSVTRK
+320 LKEYSKAPDVTRK
-333 RLYIDALQSVMSNS
+333 RLYIDAVQSVMSNS

-356 GNNIMYLPLDQIA
+356 GNNIMMLPLDQVA
-369 AASIGRSNS
+369 AASIARSN
-378 DVQNNVLPENL
+378 QNTEVENDSGAL
-389 SGSGIQNL
+389 SGTAIQNL

>member
-1 MQPIEYHYKNSV
+1 
-13 LFAIVQFH
+13 
-21 SPCERLRIASMS
+21 MS
-33 WNDNGNNGSRDPWG
+33 WNDNGKNGSRDPWG
-47 NRNDAPDID
+47 NKNDAPDID
-56 EAIKKFKALVGS
+56 EAIKKFKSLIGS
-68 FLGGGGDS
+68 FVGGSGGGDS
-76 GSGSGKKQSFKKMI
+76 SGSSPSFKKI
-90 PTALMVIALL
+90 LPTALVVLIVLYSAL
-100 YGAFGIY
+100 GIY
-107 TVDAQEEAVV
+107 TVDAQEEAVI
-117 LRFGKYDM
+117 LRFGKYST

-142 IVNTERLYT
+142 IVNTEKLFT

-163 NIVNVEVAV
+163 NIVNVETAV
-172 QYKKSN
+172 QYKRSN

-200 LRHVVGSNSMDDV
+200 LRHVVGSNSMDNV

-224 VRGRLQDRLD
+224 VRKRLQERLN
-234 AYQTGIEVVTVS
+234 AYFTGIEVVTVS
-246 IRESRPPDAVKAA
+246 IRESRPPEAVREA

-305 VIAEAQGEA
+305 VIAEAEGEA
-314 TRFNQL
+314 TRFDQL
-320 LREYNKAPSVTRK
+320 LREYSKAPDVTRK
-333 RLYIDALQSVMSNS
+333 RLYIDAVQSVMSNS

-356 GNNIMYLPLDQIA
+356 GNNIMMLPLDQVA
-369 AASIGRSNS
+369 AASIARSN
-378 DVQNNVLPENL
+378 QNTEVETDSGAL
-389 SGSGIQNL
+389 SGTAIQNL

>member
-1 MQPIEYHYKNSV
+1 
-13 LFAIVQFH
+13 
-21 SPCERLRIASMS
+21 MS
-33 WNDNGNNGSRDPWG
+33 WNDNGKNGSRDPWG

-56 EAIKKFKALVGS
+56 EAIKKFKSLVGS
-68 FLGGGGDS
+68 FVGGSGGGDS
-76 GSGSGKKQSFKKMI
+76 SGSSPSFKKI
-90 PTALMVIALL
+90 LPTALVILIVLYSAL
-100 YGAFGIY
+100 GIY
-107 TVDAQEEAVV
+107 TVDAQEEAVI
-117 LRFGKYDM
+117 LRFGKYST

-142 IVNTERLYT
+142 IVNTEKLFT

-163 NIVNVEVAV
+163 NIVNVETAV
-172 QYKKSN
+172 QYKRSN

-200 LRHVVGSNSMDDV
+200 LRHVVGSNSMDSV

-224 VRGRLQDRLD
+224 VRKRLQERLN
-234 AYQTGIEVVTVS
+234 AYFTGIEVVTVS
-246 IRESRPPDAVKAA
+246 IRESRPPEAVREA

-305 VIAEAQGEA
+305 VIAEAEGEA
-314 TRFNQL
+314 TRFDQL
-320 LREYNKAPSVTRK
+320 LKEYSKAPDVTRK
-333 RLYIDALQSVMSNS
+333 RLYIDAVQSVMSNS

-356 GNNIMYLPLDQIA
+356 GNNIMMLPLDQVA
-369 AASIGRSNS
+369 AASIARSNQDTEAQS
-378 DVQNNVLPENL
+378 D
-389 SGSGIQNL
+389 SGTLTGTAIQNL

>member
-1 MQPIEYHYKNSV
+1 
-13 LFAIVQFH
+13 
-21 SPCERLRIASMS
+21 MS
-33 WNDNGNNGSRDPWG
+33 WNDNGKNGSRDPWG
-47 NRNDAPDID
+47 NKNDAPDID
-56 EAIKKFKALVGS
+56 EAIKKFKSLIGS
-68 FLGGGGDS
+68 FVGGSGGGDS
-76 GSGSGKKQSFKKMI
+76 SGSSPSFKKI
-90 PTALMVIALL
+90 LPSALVVLIVLYSAL
-100 YGAFGIY
+100 GIY
-107 TVDAQEEAVV
+107 TVDAQEEAVI
-117 LRFGKYDM
+117 LRFGKYST

-142 IVNTERLYT
+142 IVNTEKLFT

-163 NIVNVEVAV
+163 NIVNVETAV
-172 QYKKSN
+172 QYKRSN

-200 LRHVVGSNSMDDV
+200 LRHVVGSNSMDNV

-224 VRGRLQDRLD
+224 VRKRLQERLN
-234 AYQTGIEVVTVS
+234 AYFTGIEVVTVS
-246 IRESRPPDAVKAA
+246 IRESRPPEAVREA

-305 VIAEAQGEA
+305 VIAEAEGEA
-314 TRFNQL
+314 TRFDQL
-320 LREYNKAPSVTRK
+320 LKEYSKAPDVTRK
-333 RLYIDALQSVMSNS
+333 RLYIDAVQSVMSNS

-356 GNNIMYLPLDQIA
+356 GNNIMMLPLDQVA
-369 AASIGRSNS
+369 AASIARSN
-378 DVQNNVLPENL
+378 QNNEVETD
-389 SGSGIQNL
+389 SGAFSGTAIQNL

>member
-1 MQPIEYHYKNSV
+1 
-13 LFAIVQFH
+13 
-21 SPCERLRIASMS
+21 MS
-33 WNDNGNNGSRDPWG
+33 WNDNGKNGSRDPWG
-47 NRNDAPDID
+47 NKNDAPDID
-56 EAIKKFKALVGS
+56 EAIKKFKSLIGS
-68 FLGGGGDS
+68 FVGGSGGGDS
-76 GSGSGKKQSFKKMI
+76 SGSSPSFKKI
-90 PTALMVIALL
+90 LPTALVVLIVLYSAL
-100 YGAFGIY
+100 GIY
-107 TVDAQEEAVV
+107 TVDAQEEAVI
-117 LRFGKYDM
+117 LRFGKYST

-142 IVNTERLYT
+142 IVNTEKLFT

-163 NIVNVEVAV
+163 NIVNVETAV
-172 QYKKSN
+172 QYKRSN

-200 LRHVVGSNSMDDV
+200 LRHVVGSNSMDNV

-224 VRGRLQDRLD
+224 VRKRLQERLN
-234 AYQTGIEVVTVS
+234 AYFTGIEVVTVS
-246 IRESRPPDAVKAA
+246 IRESRPPEAVREA

-283 VVPIARGAAKR
+283 VVPIARGAAKS

-305 VIAEAQGEA
+305 VIAEAEGEA
-314 TRFNQL
+314 TRFDQL
-320 LREYNKAPSVTRK
+320 LKEYSKAPDVTRK
-333 RLYIDALQSVMSNS
+333 RLYIDAVQSVMSNS

-356 GNNIMYLPLDQIA
+356 GNNIMMLPLDQVA
-369 AASIGRSNS
+369 AASIARSN
-378 DVQNNVLPENL
+378 QNTEVENDSGAL
-389 SGSGIQNL
+389 SGTAIQNL

>member
-1 MQPIEYHYKNSV
+1 
-13 LFAIVQFH
+13 
-21 SPCERLRIASMS
+21 MS
-33 WNDNGNNGSRDPWG
+33 WNDNGKNGSRDPWG

-56 EAIKKFKALVGS
+56 EAIKKFKSLVGS
-68 FLGGGGDS
+68 FVGGSGGGDS
-76 GSGSGKKQSFKKMI
+76 SGSSPSFKKI
-90 PTALMVIALL
+90 LPSALVILIVLYSAL
-100 YGAFGIY
+100 GIY
-107 TVDAQEEAVV
+107 TVDAQEEAVI
-117 LRFGKYDM
+117 LRFGKYST

-142 IVNTERLYT
+142 IVNTEKLFT

-163 NIVNVEVAV
+163 NIVNVETAV
-172 QYKKSN
+172 QYKRSN

-200 LRHVVGSNSMDDV
+200 LRHVVGSNSMDSV

-224 VRGRLQDRLD
+224 VRKRLQERLN
-234 AYQTGIEVVTVS
+234 AYFTGIEVVTVS
-246 IRESRPPDAVKAA
+246 IRESRPPEAVREA

-305 VIAEAQGEA
+305 VIAEAEGEA
-314 TRFNQL
+314 TRFDQL
-320 LREYNKAPSVTRK
+320 LKEYSKAPDVTRK
-333 RLYIDALQSVMSNS
+333 RLYIDAVQSVMSNS

-356 GNNIMYLPLDQIA
+356 GNNIMMLPLDQVA
-369 AASIGRSNS
+369 AASIARSNQDTEAQS
-378 DVQNNVLPENL
+378 D
-389 SGSGIQNL
+389 SGTLTGTAIQNL

>member
-1 MQPIEYHYKNSV
+1 
-13 LFAIVQFH
+13 
-21 SPCERLRIASMS
+21 MS
-33 WNDNGNNGSRDPWG
+33 WNDNGKNGSRDPWG
-47 NRNDAPDID
+47 NKNDAPDID
-56 EAIKKFKALVGS
+56 EAIKKFKSLRGS
-68 FLGGGGDS
+68 FVGGSGGGDS
-76 GSGSGKKQSFKKMI
+76 SGSSPSFKKI
-90 PTALMVIALL
+90 LPTALVILIVLYSAL
-100 YGAFGIY
+100 GIY
-107 TVDAQEEAVV
+107 TVDAQEEAVI
-117 LRFGKYDM
+117 LRFGKYST

-142 IVNTERLYT
+142 IVNTEKLFT

-163 NIVNVEVAV
+163 NIVNVETAV
-172 QYKKSN
+172 QYKRSN

-200 LRHVVGSNSMDDV
+200 LRHVVGSNSMDNV

-224 VRGRLQDRLD
+224 VRKRLQERLN
-234 AYQTGIEVVTVS
+234 AYFTGIEVVTVS
-246 IRESRPPDAVKAA
+246 IRESRPPEAVREA

-305 VIAEAQGEA
+305 VIAEAEGEA
-314 TRFNQL
+314 TRFDQL
-320 LREYNKAPSVTRK
+320 LKEYSKAPDVTRK
-333 RLYIDALQSVMSNS
+333 RLYIDAVQSVMSNS

-356 GNNIMYLPLDQIA
+356 GNNIMMLPLDQVA
-369 AASIGRSNS
+369 AASIARSNQNT
-378 DVQNNVLPENL
+378 DVETDSGAL
-389 SGSGIQNL
+389 SGTAIQNL

>member
-1 MQPIEYHYKNSV
+1 
-13 LFAIVQFH
+13 
-21 SPCERLRIASMS
+21 MS
-33 WNDNGNNGSRDPWG
+33 WNDNGKNGSRDPWG
-47 NRNDAPDID
+47 NKNDAPDID
-56 EAIKKFKALVGS
+56 EAIKKFKSLIGS
-68 FLGGGGDS
+68 FVGGSGGGDS
-76 GSGSGKKQSFKKMI
+76 SGSSPSFKKI
-90 PTALMVIALL
+90 LPTALVVLVVLYSAL
-100 YGAFGIY
+100 GIY
-107 TVDAQEEAVV
+107 TVDAQEEAVI
-117 LRFGKYDM
+117 LRFGKYST

-142 IVNTERLYT
+142 IVNTEKLFT

-163 NIVNVEVAV
+163 NIVNVETAV
-172 QYKKSN
+172 QYKRSN

-200 LRHVVGSNSMDDV
+200 LRHVVGSNSMDNV

-224 VRGRLQDRLD
+224 VRKRLQERLN
-234 AYQTGIEVVTVS
+234 AYFTGIEVVTVS
-246 IRESRPPDAVKAA
+246 IRESRPPEAVKEA

-305 VIAEAQGEA
+305 VIAEAEGEA
-314 TRFNQL
+314 TRFDQL
-320 LREYNKAPSVTRK
+320 LKEYSKAPDVTRK
-333 RLYIDALQSVMSNS
+333 RLYIDAVQSVMSNS

-356 GNNIMYLPLDQIA
+356 GNNIMMLPLDQVA
-369 AASIGRSNS
+369 AASIARSNQNTEVES
-378 DVQNNVLPENL
+378 DSGAL
-389 SGSGIQNL
+389 SGTAIQNL